1 LFHLFLSSSVSALVP
16 EYFQMFKGMKKVGEL
31 NAMDKGLVYEKEGI
45 ERYAYYL
52 EGFHQLW
59 TGEYPH

>member
-1 LFHLFLSSSVSALVP
+1 MFHLFLSSSVSALGP
-16 EYFQMFKGMKKVGEL
+16 EYFQMFKGMKKVQEL
-31 NAMDKGLVYEKEGI
+31 NAMDKGLFYVKEGI

-59 TGEYPH
+59 TGEHPH